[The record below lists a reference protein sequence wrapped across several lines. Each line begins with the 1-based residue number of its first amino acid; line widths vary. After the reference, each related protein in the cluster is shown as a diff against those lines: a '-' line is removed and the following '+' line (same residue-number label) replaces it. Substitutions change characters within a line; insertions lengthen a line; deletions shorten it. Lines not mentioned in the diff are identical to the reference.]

1 MAHRYF
7 GRRLTAAWRLFW
19 RCVAGLLVFAQV
31 AAAADLCVSI
41 GGQTAP
47 DPPQIA
53 SGYAAGV
60 ASADCVSD
68 VPAPDQAPVADP
80 GNAISALLGPPPAT
94 SGPSLLLSR
103 SPARRWLDVAPVHR
117 VSPNLLFLNLRL

>member
-47 DPPQIA
+47 DQPQIA
-53 SGYAAGV
+53 SGYAVGAAG
-60 ASADCVSD
+60 ADCVSD

-80 GNAISALLGPPPAT
+80 GNAISALLGPPPAA
-94 SGPSLLLSR
+94 SGPWLLLSQ
-103 SPARRWLDVAPVHR
+103 SPARRWHDAAPPRR
-117 VSPNLLFLNLRL
+117 VSPTLLFLNLRL

>member
-1 MAHRYF
+1 MVTRFF

-41 GGQTAP
+41 GGEAASDQ
-47 DPPQIA
+47 PQIA

-60 ASADCVSD
+60 ASADCVTD
-68 VPAPDQAPVADP
+68 VPAPDQAPVTDP
-80 GNAISALLGPPPAT
+80 GSAISAMLGPPPAT
-94 SGPSLLLSR
+94 SWPSPLLSL
-103 SPARRWLDVAPVHR
+103 SPARRWHDVAPAHR
-117 VSPNLLFLNLRL
+117 VSPTLLFLNLRL